1 MVPYRDARRRINVTF
16 PESLLDLM
24 EDLVPARERNAF
36 IVAAT
41 EKALQ
46 QARLEHALRQLAEGP
61 AWSDA
66 DHPEL
71 ATDEDIDRYVR
82 TLRESWLPRSWD
94 SIAGE
99 DETHDSPSAGQ

>member
-1 MVPYRDARRRINVTF
+1 MVAPRDVRRRINVTF

-24 EDLVPARERNAF
+24 EDLIPSRERNAF

-41 EKALQ
+41 ERALQ
-46 QARLEHALRQLAEGP
+46 QARLQGTIRRLAERP

-71 ATDEDIDRYVR
+71 ATDEDVDRYVR
-82 TLRESWLPRSWD
+82 VLRESWLPRNWD
-94 SIAGE
+94 TLAGK
-99 DETHDSPSAGQ
+99 DESHDKPSGGQ